1 MDFYNKLS
9 SCATVSKKGNLSYW
23 DAIDELT
30 EEYVRNLLAFSNP
43 EVQIDEEDED
53 DIVLELGKEITEFAT
68 KLLEE
73 RLNAEFPYVDENY

>member
-1 MDFYNKLS
+1 MN
-9 SCATVSKKGNLSYW
+9 AKKANMAYW
-23 DAIDELT
+23 DSIDGLAEG
-30 EEYVRNLLAFSNP
+30 YVEQLIAHSMPSVL
-43 EVQIDEEDED
+43 IDEEEYD